1 MDSAQ
6 RTQYTYTCHC
16 QALLKHKVVALVHT
30 SLLLDFDS
38 SRISIPAVQQ
48 NWVVVGINCKLI
60 NFNITTYA
68 LDANCGSGEGA
79 GSGAT

>member
-38 SRISIPAVQQ
+38 SRKTGL
-48 NWVVVGINCKLI
+48 WVLTVN
-60 NFNITTYA
+60 
-68 LDANCGSGEGA
+68 
-79 GSGAT
+79 

>member
-60 NFNITTYA
+60 KVTLLLHACDT
-68 LDANCGSGEGA
+68 L
-79 GSGAT
+79 